1 MHIWTQARLWPALI
15 NVLEEGSGD
24 QTAKRGRFL
33 YVYLWEGGVW
43 GGSKIDGMVRVGQNR
58 IYAPYMTV
66 YLVIFLPK
74 IPYIHNI
81 YIWFWPTLLTAP
93 RSGCEHHFAHRDR
106 RQFYPFVWS

>member
-74 IPYIHNI
+74 TLHITVYIGSGQPYLYTHKNAHARHRKVEG
-81 YIWFWPTLLTAP
+81 IWSL
-93 RSGCEHHFAHRDR
+93 HI
-106 RQFYPFVWS
+106 

>member
-58 IYAPYMTV
+58 
-66 YLVIFLPK
+66 
-74 IPYIHNI
+74 
-81 YIWFWPTLLTAP
+81 
-93 RSGCEHHFAHRDR
+93 DR
-106 RQFYPFVWS
+106 KSVV